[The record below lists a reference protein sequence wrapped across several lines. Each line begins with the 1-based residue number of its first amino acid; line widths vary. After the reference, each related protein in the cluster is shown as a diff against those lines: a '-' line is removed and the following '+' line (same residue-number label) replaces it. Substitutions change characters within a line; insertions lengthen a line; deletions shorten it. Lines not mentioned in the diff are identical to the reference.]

1 MLPCVPYVL
10 EVKTTSYGKHC
21 VFPLFVPFEVLSN
34 DKSDSEKKAPPVIHP
49 GTRNPFTKGGALYIF
64 KGLFKGIPI
73 LFC

>member
-49 GTRNPFTKGGALYIF
+49 GTRNMPPNGFLRLREITS
-64 KGLFKGIPI
+64 GI
-73 LFC
+73 CED